1 MLLHLILAG
10 QVTALSLWLIVKL
23 HRSVIYS
30 EHNGFLS
37 SSWALGKSSFAS
49 VWVFAH
55 PLFSAESSTP
65 PLTTL
70 PAAQIQLRNGFMAFH
85 SCFYFRDGG
94 LREAHCWAPR
104 WGSHELEKI
113 FESMLGTTTLHL
125 MLSKHICS
133 QVHYTCMAYSGLQLP
148 STYIYI
154 ILERKKNVFY
164 SCWKLFRCLSKAKA
178 NKQRYF
184 HHHVAH

>member
-1 MLLHLILAG
+1 MGFWAVPGHLEKAASPQSECLLTPCFLLRARP
-10 QVTALSLWLIVKL
+10 
-23 HRSVIYS
+23 HRSPLCRRHRYS
-30 EHNGFLS
+30 SEMVSWLS
-37 SSWALGKSSFAS
+37 TR
-49 VWVFAH
+49 VFT
-55 PLFSAESSTP
+55 S
-65 PLTTL
+65 
-70 PAAQIQLRNGFMAFH
+70 GM
-85 SCFYFRDGG
+85 GG